1 MVQATTT
8 QGKHHS
14 TIPKKKKPKT
24 NSKQSNQN
32 YCNFQTNL
40 NKTASAQ
47 NIEKLY
53 KNANLQNFRKLNH
66 PYTMKIALIKT
77 KSEKITPLQDMNH
90 PSIVKKTYKTKPQS

>member
-8 QGKHHS
+8 QGKHRS

-24 NSKQSNQN
+24 NSEQSNQN

-47 NIEKLY
+47 NIDKL
-53 KNANLQNFRKLNH
+53 
-66 PYTMKIALIKT
+66 
-77 KSEKITPLQDMNH
+77 
-90 PSIVKKTYKTKPQS
+90 